1 VEATCGRDPIV
12 APVGRGET
20 DVAMIHVALLDD
32 HPAVLAG
39 LRRLIAAEPDLEVI
53 GAAARPPELARQI
66 GDLHPDVL
74 ILDFD
79 PSRGDGL
86 AHCRR
91 IKDRPHPPAVLM
103 YSAYAGPALSL
114 AASLAH
120 ADAVVDKADSV
131 QNLLHA
137 IRRIARGE
145 TSLPPVS
152 RDTYDAAIARID
164 PQDLPV
170 LAMLLAREP
179 VEAIAHTLRT
189 SRDEIAWRAQRI
201 VGRLRPTI
209 GARAEARTPTGIH

>member
-1 VEATCGRDPIV
+1 MV
-12 APVGRGET
+12 
-20 DVAMIHVALLDD
+20 HVALLDD

-53 GAAARPPELARQI
+53 GAAASPPELARQI
-66 GDLHPDVL
+66 GDLQPDVL

-91 IKDRPHPPAVLM
+91 IKDRPNAPGVLI

-120 ADAVVDKADSV
+120 ADAVIDKSDSV
-131 QNLLHA
+131 PNLLHA
-137 IRRIARGE
+137 IRRVARGE
-145 TSLPPVS
+145 TSLPSVS

-170 LAMLLAREP
+170 LAMLLDREP
-179 VEAIAHTLRT
+179 VDAIAQTLRT
-189 SRDEIAWRAQRI
+189 DRDEIAWRAQRI
-201 VGRLRPTI
+201 VGRLRPAI
-209 GARAEARTPTGIH
+209 GARAEARTPTGIR

>member
-1 VEATCGRDPIV
+1 
-12 APVGRGET
+12 
-20 DVAMIHVALLDD
+20 MIHVALLDD

-39 LRRLIAAEPDLEVI
+39 LRRLIAAEPDLEVV
-53 GAAARPPELARQI
+53 GAAASPPELARQTN
-66 GDLHPDVL
+66 GLHPDVL

-91 IKDRPHPPAVLM
+91 IKDRPHAPAVLI
-103 YSAYAGPALSL
+103 YSAYVGPALSL

-131 QNLLHA
+131 PNLLHA
-137 IRRIARGE
+137 IRRVARGE

-152 RDTYDAAIARID
+152 RDTYDAALARID

-170 LAMLLAREP
+170 LAMLLDGEP
-179 VEAIAHTLRT
+179 VEAIAQTLRT
-189 SRDEIAWRAQRI
+189 DRDEIAWRAQRI
-201 VGRLRPTI
+201 VARLRPTI
-209 GARAEARTPTGIH
+209 GARAETRTPTGIH

>member
-1 VEATCGRDPIV
+1 MV
-12 APVGRGET
+12 
-20 DVAMIHVALLDD
+20 HVALLDD

-53 GAAARPPELARQI
+53 GAAASPPELARQI

-91 IKDRPHPPAVLM
+91 IKDRPNAPGVLI

-137 IRRIARGE
+137 IRRVARGD
-145 TSLPPVS
+145 TSVPPVS

-170 LAMLLAREP
+170 LAMLLDREP
-179 VEAIAHTLRT
+179 VEAIAQTLRT
-189 SRDEIAWRAQRI
+189 NRDEIAWRAQRI
-201 VGRLRPTI
+201 VGRVRPTI